1 MWSTVF
7 MAVTGAVEEQRS
19 RVLPVDEGCFWGAAQ
34 SLTWVCHGGK
44 MHSHLLEVSQ
54 WLTRPAGRSSANYFC
69 SRSWLPP
76 QCLPACLRAWLLILE
91 SESKLVARYAYL
103 RTCC

>member
-1 MWSTVF
+1 
-7 MAVTGAVEEQRS
+7 MAVTGPVEEQRS
-19 RVLPVDEGCFWGAAQ
+19 RVPSALLPVDKGSFLGAAQ

-44 MHSHLLEVSQ
+44 MHSHLLEVSGS
-54 WLTRPAGRSSANYFC
+54 LGPLAAANYLC

-91 SESKLVARYAYL
+91 SEWMLSA
-103 RTCC
+103 